1 VQFALNGAARAA
13 SGPTKADLVCDG
25 IFGPLTLARVK
36 DHQQRASL
44 APDGIVGP
52 LTLDTLF
59 TKARLRS
66 MVQINRTDMASQ
78 TPLQPTPP
86 FLAARPLRS
95 YQPKPAPLRLD
106 PPGVPRP
113 PRPYP
118 DLSTW
123 LSPSLAELARQQKAF
138 RKWWEQPHPKP
149 PLPAPLPYPPT
160 IRWDLV
166 FARYDWVL
174 PVPSQVVVV
183 PREPVPT
190 ARRSIP
196 VFNTGTELTVRVETE
211 YKHGLPK
218 PKWKWFE
225 LEVELEAPV
234 LKTRFGELKASR
246 SLSVSREHNSVGFT
260 IKSTL
265 TLEERKLK
273 LWDLYGDVGL
283 FSKGALTFTGEIAT
297 AIAL

>member
-1 VQFALNGAARAA
+1 
-13 SGPTKADLVCDG
+13 
-25 IFGPLTLARVK
+25 
-36 DHQQRASL
+36 
-44 APDGIVGP
+44 
-52 LTLDTLF
+52 
-59 TKARLRS
+59 
-66 MVQINRTDMASQ
+66 M
-78 TPLQPTPP
+78 
-86 FLAARPLRS
+86 
-95 YQPKPAPLRLD
+95 
-106 PPGVPRP
+106 
-113 PRPYP
+113 
-118 DLSTW
+118 
-123 LSPSLAELARQQKAF
+123 
-138 RKWWEQPHPKP
+138 
-149 PLPAPLPYPPT
+149 
-160 IRWDLV
+160 
-166 FARYDWVL
+166 FARYGWVL

-190 ARRSIP
+190 AGRSIP
-196 VFNTGTELTVRVETE
+196 VFNTDTELTVRIETE

-218 PKWKWFE
+218 PKWKWKWFE

-260 IKSTL
+260 TKSTL